1 MPRPLSLLIFIAWS
15 DKTFAP
21 WRRIFQPQARNPDVS
36 ADTGFAS
43 DPRGESAVCKIE
55 LVRFLR
61 FS

>member
-43 DPRGESAVCKIE
+43 DPRRESAVCKIE